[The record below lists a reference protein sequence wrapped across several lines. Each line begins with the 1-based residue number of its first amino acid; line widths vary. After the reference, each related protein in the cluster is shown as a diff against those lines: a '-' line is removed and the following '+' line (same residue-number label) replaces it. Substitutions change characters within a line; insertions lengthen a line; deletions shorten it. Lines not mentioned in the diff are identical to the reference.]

1 MLGLMQDWPLLTSK
15 IIEHAATWNGA
26 VEIVTLRTEGDEHR
40 YTYKDCQVRSKK
52 LAQALGRRGVKNGD
66 CIGTLAWN
74 TYRHMEVWYGV
85 GGMGA
90 VAHTINPRLFLEQ
103 ITYIINHA
111 EDKVLFVDLTF
122 VPLIIAIKAQ
132 VLNLK
137 NIIIMTD
144 EAHMP
149 ETPFDNILCYETL
162 IDGEDGEYDW
172 PELDENT
179 ACGLCY
185 TSGTTGNPKGVLFSH
200 RSTFLHTLCTLMK
213 DTISTSASDVSMPI
227 VPMFHANAWGVPFA
241 AAASGAK
248 LVFNGP
254 NYDPEVLYN
263 LMEREKVTQSAAV
276 PTVWLGLLAFLK
288 KTGKKLNTLNFTVI
302 GGSAAPKSMI
312 KSFQE
317 DYGVTVAHAWGMT
330 EMSPMGTVGSMSN
343 ETSKWSPEDQLD
355 LKCKQGRPVLGVELK
370 ITDDDGNKLPHD
382 GKSFGHL
389 IVRGA
394 WIAKSYFKEEGGEI
408 LDKNGWVGTGDV
420 ATIDEYGFMQIT
432 DRSKDV
438 IKSGG
443 EWISSIDIENTAVAH
458 PDIME
463 AAVIGVFHPKWDERP
478 LLICVM
484 EEGKTL
490 DKEAILSFL
499 DGKIAK
505 WWLPNDV
512 VAINEIPHTA
522 TGKILKRELREMFQG
537 YKLPTA

>member
-1 MLGLMQDWPLLTSK
+1 
-15 IIEHAATWNGA
+15 
-26 VEIVTLRTEGDEHR
+26 
-40 YTYKDCQVRSKK
+40 
-52 LAQALGRRGVKNGD
+52 
-66 CIGTLAWN
+66 
-74 TYRHMEVWYGV
+74 
-85 GGMGA
+85 
-90 VAHTINPRLFLEQ
+90 
-103 ITYIINHA
+103 
-111 EDKVLFVDLTF
+111 
-122 VPLIIAIKAQ
+122 
-132 VLNLK
+132 
-137 NIIIMTD
+137 
-144 EAHMP
+144 
-149 ETPFDNILCYETL
+149 
-162 IDGEDGEYDW
+162 
-172 PELDENT
+172 
-179 ACGLCY
+179 
-185 TSGTTGNPKGVLFSH
+185 
-200 RSTFLHTLCTLMK
+200 
-213 DTISTSASDVSMPI
+213 
-227 VPMFHANAWGVPFA
+227 
-241 AAASGAK
+241 
-248 LVFNGP
+248 
-254 NYDPEVLYN
+254 
-263 LMEREKVTQSAAV
+263 MEREKVTQSAAV

-288 KTGKKLNTLNFTVI
+288 KTGKNLNTLNFTVI

-343 ETSKWSPEDQLD
+343 ETSKWSPGDQLD

-408 LDKNGWVGTGDV
+408 LDKNGWFGTGDV